1 MAEKKNVF
9 VFQILLPLTLQVVIV
24 SWVIYDMSSDYKKY
38 KFFAKKFEL
47 YFFVLEKR
55 KVKSMSVK
63 TMHFMGQ
70 ILIHKY
76 VQNTE

>member
-47 YFFVLEKR
+47 YLFILEKR
-55 KVKSMSVK
+55 KKKSE
-63 TMHFMGQ
+63 
-70 ILIHKY
+70 KY
-76 VQNTE
+76 ECQNSAFYGANTDT

>member
-9 VFQILLPLTLQVVIV
+9 VLQILLPLTLQVVIV

-47 YFFVLEKR
+47 YFFRLRKKKSEKYECQNNA
-55 KVKSMSVK
+55 
-63 TMHFMGQ
+63 F
-70 ILIHKY
+70 Y
-76 VQNTE
+76 VANTDT